1 MTKKIR
7 LIDDGVISD
16 TENNATT
23 NAPPDSTETVQI
35 AQMLKY
41 AEAIDWK
48 LWEILKILKQQ
59 TGED

>member
-23 NAPPDSTETVQI
+23 NAPPASTETVQI

-48 LWEILKILKQQ
+48 LWEILKILKHQ